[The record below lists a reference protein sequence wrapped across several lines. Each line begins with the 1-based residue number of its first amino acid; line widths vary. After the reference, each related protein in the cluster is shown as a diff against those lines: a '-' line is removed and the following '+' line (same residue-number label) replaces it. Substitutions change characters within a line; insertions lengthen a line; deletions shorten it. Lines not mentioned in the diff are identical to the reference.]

1 MIRSTRSLVVTLTSV
16 LVLLCPAGAA
26 AQSTVAADLTLD
38 QVRSQFQRNGYDV
51 GQPLHF
57 DWMSPPVTSFQVRD
71 GRGRADRVLMVL
83 LYPDSAAARSAHLQ
97 AQMRE
102 DTEQNRGL
110 MYSDEHGPRLVPG
123 YGESVWRQ
131 NMALV
136 QSSQSA
142 LNRLFAA
149 ALDRDNEEMVGY
161 TDLETKPT
169 MQAITFEA
177 IQAVDQEFV
186 TLLSGAMRIDL

>member
-26 AQSTVAADLTLD
+26 AQSTVPADHTLD

-51 GQPLHF
+51 GQALHF

-71 GRGRADRVLMVL
+71 GRGRADSDRVLMVL

-97 AQMRE
+97 AQMRD
-102 DTEQNRGL
+102 DTEQNRSL
-110 MYSDEHGPRLVPG
+110 TYSDEHGPRLVPG
-123 YGESVWRQ
+123 YGESVWLQ
-131 NMALV
+131 NVALV

-142 LNRLFAA
+142 LNLLFAA
-149 ALDRDNEEMVGY
+149 ALERDSEEMVGY
-161 TDLETKPT
+161 TDLETRC
-169 MQAITFEA
+169 
-177 IQAVDQEFV
+177 
-186 TLLSGAMRIDL
+186 LRCRRSLSRRSRQ